1 MSGFTIGSGWFAGQM
16 LHPKKT
22 MVLLPS
28 SHSSARMKIMDGRLL
43 LAIEECRCAVP
54 DVMSCKTLIYSQNVM
69 PLWREP
75 TE

>member
-1 MSGFTIGSGWFAGQM
+1 
-16 LHPKKT
+16 
-22 MVLLPS
+22 
-28 SHSSARMKIMDGRLL
+28 MDGRLL